1 MTEGLAMRN
10 RRDWNAKIIQEF
22 RENDGEVD
30 GPYEGM
36 KLLILHT
43 TGAKSGKEHVNPVA
57 TIREDGHYIITAS
70 KGGAPSNP
78 DWYYNLVANPR
89 VTIEVGSE
97 TLKAHAEVTKE
108 PERTALYSEM
118 ADQYA
123 GFKKYEHKTD
133 RVIPVIKLTP
143 LDRDTLGGHGDK

>member
-1 MTEGLAMRN
+1 MSNRN
-10 RRDWNAKIIQEF
+10 DWNAKIIEEF
-22 RENDGEVD
+22 RRNDGEVG

-57 TIREDGHYIITAS
+57 TVRVDGHYVIIAS

-89 VTIEVGSE
+89 VTVETGSE
-97 TLKAHAEVTKE
+97 TLEALAEVIKE
-108 PERTALYSEM
+108 PERSELYAKV
-118 ADQYA
+118 ADRYP
-123 GFKKYEHKTD
+123 GFKEYERRTD
-133 RVIPVIKLTP
+133 RLIPVIKLT
-143 LDRDTLGGHGDK
+143 